1 MAVPLTMSGMTSPFA
16 TSILIT
22 GGAGFLG
29 RGILRYIE
37 RERIDASVTVYSR
50 DEHKHHAL
58 RERYPKVRTVL
69 GDVRDSDRLRMVM
82 TGHEVVIHAAA
93 MKHIPE
99 AERDAN
105 EAIAVNVVGSQSVFA
120 SAGEALVK
128 KVVAIST
135 DKATSPRNTYGATK
149 MLMER
154 AMQEHA
160 RLSTTTQ
167 YSAVRYGNVVS
178 STGSVV
184 PLFRKQI
191 RAGQFVTVTSEKM
204 TRFWM
209 AIDDA
214 VRLVERALSEVRPHG
229 STFVAEC
236 PAMRVTDVVEAAA
249 RLEGISAAPPVK
261 IIGVRPGEKLHEVL
275 LDTHEA
281 PYSTRD
287 GHYFIL
293 PPALA
298 LTGDRINE
306 VMPYESSAPTSWMD
320 VDTMIDLMKDADS
333 V

>member
-1 MAVPLTMSGMTSPFA
+1 MTSPFA

-37 RERIDASVTVYSR
+37 KNRIDASVTIYSR

-58 RERYPKVRTVL
+58 RERFPRVRTVL
-69 GDVRDSDRLRMVM
+69 GDVRDSERLRMVM
-82 TGHEVVIHAAA
+82 MGHDVVIHAAA

-105 EAIAVNVVGSQSVFA
+105 EAIAVNVNGSRSVF
-120 SAGEALVK
+120 SAANEALVK

-160 RLSTTTQ
+160 RLSTTTT
-167 YSAVRYGNVVS
+167 YTAVRYGNVVS

-184 PLFRKQI
+184 PMFRQQI
-191 RAGQFVTVTSEKM
+191 RDRKPVTLTSERM
-204 TRFWM
+204 TRFWLS
-209 AIDDA
+209 IDDA
-214 VRLVERALSEVRPHG
+214 VRLVEKALG
-229 STFVAEC
+229 STARIGITYIAEC
-236 PAMRVTDVVEAAA
+236 PAMRITDVAEAAA
-249 RLEGISAAPPVK
+249 ILEGKDGAMHS

-275 LDTHEA
+275 LDDHEA
-281 PYSTRD
+281 RYSTRD
-287 GHYFIL
+287 GSYFLL
-293 PPALA
+293 PPALT
-298 LTGDRINE
+298 LTGTPVSE
-306 VMPYESSAPTSWMD
+306 LMAYESSSPARWMSPAE
-320 VDTMIDLMKDADS
+320 MIALMKDADS

>member
-1 MAVPLTMSGMTSPFA
+1 MSTSPFA

-37 RERIDASVTVYSR
+37 RNRIDARVTVYSR

-58 RERYPKVRTVL
+58 RERYPGVRTVL
-69 GDVRDSDRLRMVM
+69 GDVRDAERLRMVM

-105 EAIAVNVVGSQSVFA
+105 EAIAVNVVGSHTVFA
-120 SAGEALVK
+120 AASETLVK

-154 AMQEHA
+154 SMQEHA

-167 YSAVRYGNVVS
+167 YAAVRYGNVVS

-191 RAGQFVTVTSEKM
+191 RAGQPVTVTSERM
-204 TRFWM
+204 TRFWL

-214 VRLVERALSEVRPHG
+214 VRLVERALTPARPG
-229 STFVAEC
+229 GNIYIAEC
-236 PAMRVTDVVEAAA
+236 PAMYVTDVANTAA
-249 RLEGISAAPPVK
+249 RLEGRDRADIS

-275 LDTHEA
+275 LDKHEA
-281 PYSTRD
+281 VYSRRTAD
-287 GHYFIL
+287 GYYEL
-293 PPALA
+293 PPALM
-298 LTGDRINE
+298 LTGERVDE
-306 VMPYESSAPTSWMD
+306 VMAYESSNPVSWMTPED
-320 VDTMIDLMKDADS
+320 MIDLMKDADG